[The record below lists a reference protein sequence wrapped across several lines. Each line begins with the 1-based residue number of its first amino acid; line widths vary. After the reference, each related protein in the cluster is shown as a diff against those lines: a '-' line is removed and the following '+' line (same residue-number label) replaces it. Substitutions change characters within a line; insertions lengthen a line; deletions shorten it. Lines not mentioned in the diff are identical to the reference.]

1 MYHYNDVIKAIEVH
15 YLLEKYIK
23 NIDYCYKTW
32 LNVSIMWDLVELEFY
47 FGVHLVKF
55 NFGLNFISSH
65 GLG

>member
-47 FGVHLVKF
+47 IKLGLEFTWSNLILV
-55 NFGLNFISSH
+55 
-65 GLG
+65 